1 MIDEIFEAIDGTLRG
16 LGRAV
21 RRAFRRSDSS
31 PAGPISSER
40 ALDEDEQ
47 RRIEELEAQ
56 YDPELNFRP
65 VSPWLRRA
73 IGWALVSL
81 GVYHFYTAGFGIPRE
96 QWHKGIHLAAVLALI
111 FMSFTVLRE
120 RMGAHRDP
128 QAGPLRPGG
137 VPLIDWMLA
146 LLAFVS
152 ALYVPLT
159 FTGLSWPIELEEM
172 NFRIGSPT
180 TSDLVFGTILIVV
193 SLEAVRRAM
202 GWVLP
207 IVVLGFLAY
216 GAFGYAIPIQVLV
229 IPPFSWSDL
238 INHLYL
244 TTEGL
249 YGVPVKVIS
258 SIVFHFVLFG
268 VVAQKMGLGKFFIEL
283 AQVVAGRL
291 SGGPAKVSV
300 LSSSLFGT
308 ISGSSIA
315 NTVTTGSLTIP
326 AMKRIGYRGH
336 FAGAVEAASSTG
348 GQITPPIMG
357 AAAFLMV
364 EFLEIP
370 YTTIIIA
377 AATPALM
384 HYIAVLAMVHFEAKR
399 LGLKGMPSE
408 EVPRIRDVLRT
419 GGHTAVP
426 LAILIYVLFAG
437 YTPYLAAFW
446 GISSAIAIGWPS
458 IAAGAAVVA
467 VAAAA
472 ADLVQIKFDVVT
484 TALFAVSLA
493 IGMFRW
499 SKRLDRD
506 QLTQAFAMG
515 SKYALSVGAAGAA
528 VGIVVGVITLT
539 GVTFRLGY
547 MVTQGA
553 LGTVDSI
560 MALTAALPFDLV
572 GTGEDKGALF
582 STDAATLFI
591 SLLFIAVSCVLMGAG
606 LPTTALYIMLQAI
619 ATPALGNLGVEPL
632 AAHLF
637 VLYYGVL
644 ADLTPPVCV
653 SAYAAGGIAGANPF
667 KTGTTAFR
675 LGNAKVMVP
684 FVFVYAPV
692 MLIVVDD
699 FSIVEY
705 LTVVGSCI
713 AGIVLLGAALTGYL
727 IAPMGMLWRW
737 LLAIA
742 SILMVAPGA
751 ESNWY
756 GLAVLAPVALQQ
768 GLGWRRA
775 RA

>member
-1 MIDEIFEAIDGTLRG
+1 MTDPNVASQSDAEA
-16 LGRAV
+16 AE
-21 RRAFRRSDSS
+21 A
-31 PAGPISSER
+31 
-40 ALDEDEQ
+40 
-47 RRIEELEAQ
+47 RRIEALEAQ
-56 YDPELNFRP
+56 YDPEMNFRP
-65 VSPWLRRA
+65 VAPWL
-73 IGWALVSL
+73 GKLVTWSL
-81 GVYHFYTAGFGIPRE
+81 VTLGLYHFYTAGFGIPRE
-96 QWHKGIHLAAVLALI
+96 QWHKGMHLAAVMALI
-111 FMSFTVLRE
+111 FLTFDVFKSRRATTVKSSL
-120 RMGAHRDP
+120 
-128 QAGPLRPGG
+128 LRPGG
-137 VPLIDWMLA
+137 APLGDWLLA
-146 LLAFVS
+146 LAAIAS

-172 NFRIGSPT
+172 NFRIGSPAQA
-180 TSDLVFGTILIVV
+180 DLFFGTMLIVV

-207 IVVLGFLAY
+207 IVVLCFLAY
-216 GAFGYAIPIQVLV
+216 GAFGDQIPIQVLV
-229 IPPFSWSDL
+229 IPPFAWSDL
-238 INHLYL
+238 VNHLYL

-258 SIVFHFVLFG
+258 TIVFHFVLFG
-268 VVAQKMGLGKFFIEL
+268 VIAQKMGLGKFFIEL

-326 AMKRIGYRGH
+326 AMKRIGYKGH

-399 LGLKGMPSE
+399 LGLKGLPAD
-408 EVPRIRDVLRT
+408 EVPKIRDVLRS

-446 GISSAIAIGWPS
+446 GISSAIAIGWPA
-458 IAAGAAVVA
+458 IAGAAA
-467 VAAAA
+467 VAALAA
-472 ADLVQIKFDVVT
+472 TAVDIVQLKLDPVT
-484 TALFAVSLA
+484 LSLFGISLA
-493 IGMFRW
+493 IGAARW
-499 SKRLDRD
+499 RH
-506 QLTQAFAMG
+506 QLTRKSLTEAFAMG
-515 SKYALSVGAAGAA
+515 SKYALAVGAAGAA
-528 VGIVVGVITLT
+528 VGIVVGIITLT
-539 GVTFRLGY
+539 GVTFRLGF

-553 LGTVDSI
+553 FGTVESI
-560 MALTAALPFDLV
+560 TALTAGLPFDLI
-572 GTGEDKGALF
+572 GLGDAKPALF
-582 STDAATLFI
+582 TVEAATLFI
-591 SLLFIAVSCVLMGAG
+591 SLFFIAASCVLMGAG

-619 ATPALGNLGVEPL
+619 ATPALGNLGVPPL

-699 FSIVEY
+699 FDFMEY
-705 LTVVGSCI
+705 FAVVGSCI
-713 AGIVLLGAALTGYL
+713 AGIVLLGASLTGYL
-727 IAPMGMLWRW
+727 VAPMGMFWRL
-737 LLAIA
+737 LLAAAAIM
-742 SILMVAPGA
+742 MVAPSP
-751 ESNWY
+751 ESNWI
-756 GLAVLAPVALQQ
+756 GLAILAPVAAQQ
-768 GLGWRRA
+768 LWARRRA
-775 RA
+775 APG